1 MDSVFLRSPLLIA
14 LMAAALA
21 ITAVSLIWRQSEKS
35 GMCISFTIVAGALA
49 YALVLGASL
58 SECAAVSMIFFLLNL
73 VRIMKRGERVDE
85 FQLLVLFIV
94 FAFGRMPVLVPAA

>member
-1 MDSVFLRSPLLIA
+1 MMDSVFLRSPLLIA
-14 LMAAALA
+14 LIAAALA

-73 VRIMKRGERVDE
+73 VRIMKRGGK
-85 FQLLVLFIV
+85 
-94 FAFGRMPVLVPAA
+94 GR

>member
-1 MDSVFLRSPLLIA
+1 MMNSVFLRSPLLIA
-14 LMAAALA
+14 LIAAALA

-58 SECAAVSMIFFLLNL
+58 SECAAVSMIFFL
-73 VRIMKRGERVDE
+73 ERVDE